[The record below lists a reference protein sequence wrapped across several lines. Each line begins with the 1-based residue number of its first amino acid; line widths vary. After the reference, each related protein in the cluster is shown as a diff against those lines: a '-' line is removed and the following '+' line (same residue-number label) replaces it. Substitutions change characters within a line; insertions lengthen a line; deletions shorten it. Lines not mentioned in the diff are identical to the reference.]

1 MKKKK
6 GKINLKLTLSPIE
19 GHILDF
25 ISFSLGGGGVGGGGG
40 GGGGGVTICEIVSW
54 FNPALITYIVKT
66 SQ

>member
-25 ISFSLGGGGVGGGGG
+25 ISGGGG

-54 FNPALITYIVKT
+54 FNPALITYIGKT

>member
-25 ISFSLGGGGVGGGGG
+25 ISFSLGGGGE
-40 GGGGGVTICEIVSW
+40 GGVTICEIVSW
-54 FNPALITYIVKT
+54 FNPALITYIGKT

>member
-25 ISFSLGGGGVGGGGG
+25 ISFSLGGGG
-40 GGGGGVTICEIVSW
+40 GGGGVTICEIVSW
-54 FNPALITYIVKT
+54 FNPALITYIGKT

>member
-1 MKKKK
+1 MKKEK
-6 GKINLKLTLSPIE
+6 GKINLKRTLSPIE

-25 ISFSLGGGGVGGGGG
+25 ISFSL

-54 FNPALITYIVKT
+54 FNPALITYIGKT

>member
-19 GHILDF
+19 GRILDF
-25 ISFSLGGGGVGGGGG
+25 ISFSG
-40 GGGGGVTICEIVSW
+40 GGGGGVTICEIVSY
-54 FNPALITYIVKT
+54 FNPALITYIGKT

>member
-25 ISFSLGGGGVGGGGG
+25 ISFSLGGGGVGGGRGDD
-40 GGGGGVTICEIVSW
+40 
-54 FNPALITYIVKT
+54 L
-66 SQ
+66 

>member
-25 ISFSLGGGGVGGGGG
+25 IAFSLGGRGDDLLNCILVQP
-40 GGGGGVTICEIVSW
+40 C
-54 FNPALITYIVKT
+54 FNNVHREDLPVRCILN
-66 SQ
+66 

>member
-6 GKINLKLTLSPIE
+6 GKINLKRTLSPIE

-25 ISFSLGGGGVGGGGG
+25 ISFSLGGGGR
-40 GGGGGVTICEIVSW
+40 GGGVTICEIVSW
-54 FNPALITYIVKT
+54 FNPALITYVGKT